1 MRERFDEKFLRKES
15 YDVMA
20 CSKCNNVIRP
30 RTSHHSEDGFSECCG
45 KKLKRMQGVQ
55 LGGIYRDYEND
66 EISNV
71 AESIIDFIE
80 QELKKEREEIVE
92 IVNKEFDRQS
102 ESCRQFGHEP
112 ILYLP
117 DTKRIIINTIK
128 NRV

>member
-1 MRERFDEKFLRKES
+1 MTTTIRDRFNEKFQRKES

-20 CSKCNNVIRP
+20 CSKCDNVIRS

-45 KKLKRMQGVQ
+45 KKLKRIQGVQ
-55 LGGIYRDYEND
+55 FDGIYRDYEND

-71 AESIIDFIE
+71 AESILDFIE

-92 IVNKEFDRQS
+92 IIKLKRKEMDVIS
-102 ESCRQFGHEP
+102 IDCTYWIE
-112 ILYLP
+112 
-117 DTKRIIINTIK
+117 DIINTIK